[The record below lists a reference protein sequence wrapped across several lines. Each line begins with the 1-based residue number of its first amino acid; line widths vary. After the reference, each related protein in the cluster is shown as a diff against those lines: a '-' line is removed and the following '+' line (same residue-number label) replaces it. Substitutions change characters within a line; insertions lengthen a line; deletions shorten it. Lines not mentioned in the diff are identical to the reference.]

1 MKTNPWVRL
10 FAAAMVCLWATV
22 AVTQEQPVPTPAPV
36 AEAPATESMSVQES
50 VPAQAETPAAQP
62 SPADQAVPPQ
72 EIPAPEGA
80 VAPQDAPPADNA
92 TPGLTSV
99 NAPESQATPIP
110 GAKRIV
116 VLPVEFTVYQKSVAG
131 LEAVPDWT
139 ESAQYALGDAAGKML
154 RLDNRFEIVAMPT
167 FEGETEGL
175 LREHVE
181 FFKIVADCVTNT
193 YQFGGKA
200 WKEKWTNF
208 DYSLGNG
215 LAFLADATQADY
227 ALIVAGAEVKQ
238 TGGSVFMQLL
248 AAAGG
253 VAAPGG
259 GTYVVAGVINLRSGD
274 LTWLNWKAGTEIFG
288 MTGSDVRDPA
298 TALAMVSKLFQ
309 EYPGSKQFTFRPF

>member
-1 MKTNPWVRL
+1 MKTNPWARL
-10 FAAAMVCLWATV
+10 FAAALACLWAA
-22 AVTQEQPVPTPAPV
+22 AVVPQEQPVPKPAPV
-36 AEAPATESMSVQES
+36 SEAPVTEPTPVQEA

-62 SPADQAVPPQ
+62 AAAEEAASPQDTL
-72 EIPAPEGA
+72 APEA
-80 VAPQDAPPADNA
+80 AAAPQVAPATDGA

-99 NAPESQATPIP
+99 NAPETQVTPLP

-139 ESAQYALGDAAGKML
+139 ESAQYALGDAAGRML

-167 FEGETEGL
+167 FEGETEAL

-181 FFKIVADCVTNT
+181 FFKIVADCVTDT

-215 LAFLADATQADY
+215 LAFLSDATQADY

-238 TGGSVFMQLL
+238 TGGSVFMQIL

-253 VAAPGG
+253 YAVPGG
-259 GTYVVAGVINLRSGD
+259 GTYVVAGVINLHSGD

-309 EYPGSKQFTFRPF
+309 EYPGSKQFTFRPL

>member
-1 MKTNPWVRL
+1 MKTNPWARL
-10 FAAAMVCLWATV
+10 IAAALACLWATV
-22 AVTQEQPVPTPAPV
+22 AGTQEQPVPTPAPV
-36 AEAPATESMSVQES
+36 AEAPATESMPVQES

-62 SPADQAVPPQ
+62 APADQAVPPQ
-72 EIPAPEGA
+72 ETPAPEGA
-80 VAPQDAPPADNA
+80 AAPQDAPPADNA

-99 NAPESQATPIP
+99 NAPESQVTPIP

-200 WKEKWTNF
+200 WKEKWTSF
-208 DYSLGNG
+208 DYSLGNE
-215 LAFLADATQADY
+215 LAFLADAAQADY
-227 ALIVAGAEVKQ
+227 ALIVAGAQVKQ

-253 VAAPGG
+253 YAVPGG

-309 EYPGSKQFTFRPF
+309 EYPGSKQFTFRPL